1 MLELARLYLVQDD
14 PDACLRHCALLLQND
29 QDNEAATMVS
39 PGLQPARQSCLVFIP
54 CGSLKFYLIKLVVD
68 GRPGSFWLLEKVIFL
83 RLLVHF

>member
-39 PGLQPARQSCLVFIP
+39 PGHFSQRGSRVFIP
-54 CGSLKFYLIKLVVD
+54 CGSLKFYLVKLVVD
-68 GRPGSFWLLEKVIFL
+68 GRPGSFWLLEKIIFL